1 MGSWR
6 SHIYYLLMMP
16 SYFVRQKVSRFGISD
31 LFSFAVE
38 VFSGLRVNLDRSK
51 AILVEDVVGID
62 ELVEVL
68 GCKFRAIVSHLGLP
82 L

>member
-1 MGSWR
+1 M
-6 SHIYYLLMMP
+6 
-16 SYFVRQKVSRFGISD
+16 RQKVSRFDISD
-31 LFSFAVE
+31 LFSSALE

-51 AILVEDVVGID
+51 VILVEDVVGID
-62 ELVEVL
+62 ELVEGL